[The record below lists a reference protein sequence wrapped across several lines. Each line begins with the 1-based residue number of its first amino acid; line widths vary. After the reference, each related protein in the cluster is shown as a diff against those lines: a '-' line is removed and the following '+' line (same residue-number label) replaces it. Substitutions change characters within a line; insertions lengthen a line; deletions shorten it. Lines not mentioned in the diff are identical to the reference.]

1 MFNPDS
7 LFWRLISRCV
17 DIVGL
22 SLLWAAL
29 SLPIITCGPASAA
42 LYYTVVKCFR
52 QGDRDTFHTYW
63 DSFKE
68 NLKQGLLLSLIAA
81 VLLLF
86 LGYGYSIMSFP
97 SETGKSQLAGGIWGF
112 GVFDNKDA
120 GRTAA
125 AKKFITWMSNSEHT
139 ADAVKTASYFPVR
152 DAVQGTDL
160 TKIYA
165 DNQTM
170 NDYSVLMQYLGD
182 YYQVTKNWAN
192 ARTAWWNMLQEIGT
206 GADIKTTVEKYNTQ
220 ANTAS

>member
-86 LGYGYSIMSFP
+86 LGYGYSIMKANWSSTIGQVMFVTYDILLLVPLGTLCYLFP
-97 SETGKSQLAGGIWGF
+97 LQGRFQLPTRDLFVNAFLLAMKHIF
-112 GVFDNKDA
+112 TTIIVTLFLVEVVVT
-120 GRTAA
+120 TAEYWWPI
-125 AKKFITWMSNSEHT
+125 FITPFLS
-139 ADAVKTASYFPVR
+139 AFVASLF
-152 DAVQGTDL
+152 L
-160 TKIYA
+160 EKIFA
-165 DNQTM
+165 R
-170 NDYSVLMQYLGD
+170 YLEGD
-182 YYQVTKNWAN
+182 EKEKFENKN
-192 ARTAWWNMLQEIGT
+192 
-206 GADIKTTVEKYNTQ
+206 
-220 ANTAS
+220 